1 MKRYNTMK
9 LNKEQQKQIMK
20 DNPMQGFDICS
31 KCENV
36 QLYRTMKDINEIDFD
51 LICGECE
58 SEKDLE
64 KALDFKIKK
73 WGLE

>member
-1 MKRYNTMK
+1 MK

-36 QLYRTMKDINEIDFD
+36 QLYGTMKDINEIDFD
-51 LICGECE
+51 LICEECE
-58 SEKDLE
+58 
-64 KALDFKIKK
+64 K
-73 WGLE
+73 WGLK